1 MKQNKKIK
9 QLIAYIIVFVAAF
22 VVAIV
27 TGTIQGMAELASLAQ
42 IRMMSILKVV
52 VMAFFVLTMS
62 HLIQFIMSTLK
73 PKSKR
78 WQTVVTIILSLVQY
92 AAAIIILCWGLTIL
106 GVSVSTIFA
115 SIGIMAL
122 IVGFGAESLIED
134 VITGLFMIFENQ
146 YNVGDIIEVG
156 GFRGTVRKIGIRT
169 TVIADMSDN
178 AKIINNAAMK
188 NILNRSTQNS
198 KAICDIGIS
207 YDADLE
213 QVECMLE
220 EISKELF
227 QKHGQIFQRLPE
239 YLGVQELGD
248 SAVLLRISAEVREQD
263 IYKATRLMN
272 REYYLGLKK
281 RSIDIPYPQLDVH
294 TM

>member
-1 MKQNKKIK
+1 MKENKKVK
-9 QLIAYIIVFVAAF
+9 QLIAYIIVFVATF

-27 TGTIQGMAELASLAQ
+27 TGTIQGMDGLASLAQ

-52 VMAFFVLTMS
+52 VMVFFVLALS
-62 HLIQFIMSTLK
+62 HLVQFIMGALK

-78 WQTVVTIILSLVQY
+78 GQTVVTIVLSLVQY
-92 AAAIIILCWGLTIL
+92 AAAIIILCWGLAIL

-115 SIGIMAL
+115 SIGIVAL

-146 YNVGDIIEVG
+146 YNVGDIIEVE

-169 TVIADMSDN
+169 TVIADTSAN

-188 NILNRSTQNS
+188 NILNRSAQNS
-198 KAICDIGIS
+198 KAVCDIGIS

-213 QVECMLE
+213 QVESMLE
-220 EISKELF
+220 EISKDLF
-227 QKHGQIFQRLPE
+227 QEHGQIFQIPPE

-248 SAVLLRISAEVREQD
+248 SAVLLRISAEVSEQD
-263 IYKATRLMN
+263 IFKAARLMN